1 MQLTASLLLLALLLF
16 SWRMVRIR
24 WQMVGG
30 LLHEMSLLMLLALFF
45 SAFSAGKR
53 TIGGL
58 LDDGVKSMVRYYL
71 NNFQVREG
79 AAP

>member
-45 SAFSAGKR
+45 LLFPQASAPSVGC
-53 TIGGL
+53 
-58 LDDGVKSMVRYYL
+58 SMT
-71 NNFQVREG
+71 
-79 AAP
+79 A